1 MQRKK
6 FFQSL
11 IGLAL
16 AGAGLAAQA
25 QNKPLEWVI
34 GYPAGGGSDVVARM
48 LADSMSKSLGRVIIV
63 TNKPG
68 AGTNIAA
75 EYVARSRDP
84 GNIMF
89 TADFATLAANP
100 TLFSKL
106 NYNAE
111 KDFQPV
117 GLLARFP
124 MFLAVANSVPAN
136 NLKEFTVWAKA
147 QQDGVNWGS
156 AGLGSPHHLIGELFR
171 EQSGLKLT
179 HVPYKGVAPGVQDL
193 AGSQIPA
200 MWLDSA
206 AAYPFANGK
215 RIKLL
220 AVASPKRLSTLP
232 EVATLQ
238 EQGIKGF
245 EAYAWQGLV
254 VPTATPPEQVKKL
267 ADALQ
272 GALAQ
277 TAIKA
282 RMQAMGLEPLPGT
295 PAQMA
300 AYTKSERQ
308 KWGALIGKVGVKLD

>member
-1 MQRKK
+1 MQRKQ
-6 FFQSL
+6 FIHSL

-16 AGAGLAAQA
+16 AGAVLAAQA
-25 QNKPLEWVI
+25 QDKPLEWVI

-48 LADSMSKSLGRVIIV
+48 LAESMSKSLGRAIIV

-75 EYVARSRDP
+75 EQVARSREP

-100 TLFSKL
+100 SLFSKL
-106 NYNAE
+106 KYNAE
-111 KDFQPV
+111 QDFQPV

-124 MFLAVANSVPAN
+124 MFLAVANSVPAS
-136 NLKEFTVWAKA
+136 NLKEFSAWVKT
-147 QQDGVNWGS
+147 QPEGVNWGS

-171 EQSGLKLT
+171 DQSGLKLT

-193 AGSQIPA
+193 AGGQIPA

-220 AVASPKRLSTLP
+220 GVASPKRLSTMP
-232 EVATLQ
+232 EIPTLQ

-254 VPTATPPEQVKKL
+254 VPAATPPEQVRKL
-267 ADALQ
+267 AEALQ
-272 GALAQ
+272 AALGQ

-300 AYTKSERQ
+300 AYAKSERQ
-308 KWGALIGKVGVKLD
+308 KWGALISKIGVKLD

>member
-1 MQRKK
+1 MQRKQ
-6 FFQSL
+6 FIHSL
-11 IGLAL
+11 IGMAL
-16 AGAGLAAQA
+16 AGAGLAVQA
-25 QNKPLEWVI
+25 QDKPLEWVI

-48 LADSMSKSLGRVIIV
+48 LAESMSKSLGRTIIV
-63 TNKPG
+63 SNKPG

-75 EYVARSRDP
+75 DYVARAKEP

-100 TLFSKL
+100 SLFSKL

-124 MFLAVANSVPAN
+124 MFLAVANSVPAS
-136 NLKEFTVWAKA
+136 NLKEFSAWAKT
-147 QQDGVNWGS
+147 QKDGVNWGS

-171 EQSGLKLT
+171 EQSGLKLA

-193 AGSQIPA
+193 AGGQIPA

-220 AVASPKRLSTLP
+220 AVASPKRLSTMSEIP
-232 EVATLQ
+232 TLQ

-254 VPTATPPEQVKKL
+254 VPAATPPEQVKKL

-272 GALAQ
+272 AALGQ

-300 AYTKSERQ
+300 AYAKSERQ
-308 KWGALIGKVGVKLD
+308 KWGALISKLGIKLD